1 MLSSF
6 SIAVLNFSV
15 SEVVEMQLREAEQS
29 KKQNLRGG
37 YL

>member
-15 SEVVEMQLREAEQS
+15 SEVVEMQLRETEQS

>member
-29 KKQNLRGG
+29 KKQNLRSG